1 MNTLSQKNAL
11 EKLMLT
17 LTRCIYLYGPIHS
30 STEGTG
36 DRQVCTPRVL
46 LTGFVFEGKCL
57 GDFFL
62 FLQNNIV

>member
-1 MNTLSQKNAL
+1 
-11 EKLMLT
+11 MLT